1 MPEANTIFADVP
13 AWPKQGSGDTLSSG
27 RDARLDNA
35 PPLDERIVQ
44 EFIEDVDRDGITARI
59 NELTEAAG
67 RAPKCD
73 DQTVAGKIGDLC
85 KLAGDVTKRLDAA
98 REKHNRPLLTAQRNL
113 KARADALIAPLT
125 TAINALR
132 DDLNRFTR
140 EETARRD
147 AERRRQEEEAR
158 LLREEQE
165 RIAAEREKAGQP
177 APPPVEIVIPKTEAA
192 PIARGDYGAR
202 VGTTTVWEFEIE
214 NMRQVPDRYLKHAK
228 VKEALESVLRTAI
241 RTEKVREIKGVRIW
255 SEDRATVR

>member
-1 MPEANTIFADVP
+1 MPDNSTIFADVP
-13 AWPKQGSGDTLSSG
+13 AWPKQGSGDQLSSG

-35 PPLDERIVQ
+35 PPLDERVVQ

-59 NELTEAAG
+59 AELTEAAG
-67 RAPKCD
+67 RAPKCED
-73 DQTVAGKIGDLC
+73 RMVAGKIGDLC

-158 LLREEQE
+158 RLREEQE
-165 RIAAEREKAGQP
+165 RIAAEREKAGEP
-177 APPPVEIVIPKTEAA
+177 APPPVEIVVPKAEPA
-192 PIARGDYGAR
+192 PIARGDYGSR
-202 VGTTTVWEFEIE
+202 VGTQKVWLHEIE
-214 NMRQVPDRYLKHAK
+214 SVRQLPDRLLKNPR
-228 VKEALESVLRTAI
+228 VIEALDKVIAAEI
-241 RTEKVREIKGVRIW
+241 RSGAREVKGVKIW
-255 SEDRATVR
+255 SEDRAVIR